1 MGSLTDVPILLDAQ
15 IEAAR
20 LKAAETGGA
29 ADDAE
34 DAVRQ
39 QIEREDDVVM
49 PTILSK
55 EELNRR
61 VQAQG
66 EDLSDTLAPG
76 VAKRVTG
83 RPALVRV
90 PEPATAV
97 SRTPLPPRTSAATAA
112 DIKRRT
118 VDEQQNVPPGGQ
130 EMSALHRKRKKTR
143 GISGGGDA
151 QGATFAA
158 IAAGISPV
166 SLGAAQA
173 YDVAIPSNK
182 NDDRQAHSD
191 SDTISRRLRPR
202 PVRGWIQ

>member
-1 MGSLTDVPILLDAQ
+1 MGSLTDVPTLLDTQ

-34 DAVRQ
+34 DAVRR
-39 QIEREDDVVM
+39 QIEQEDDIVV

-55 EELNRR
+55 EEFHRT

-66 EDLSDTLAPG
+66 GDLSDTLAPG

-90 PEPATAV
+90 PEPAAAS
-97 SRTPLPPRTSAATAA
+97 SRIPLPPRTSVATAG

-130 EMSALHRKRKKTR
+130 EMSALHRKRKKTI
-143 GISGGGDA
+143 GIAGGGDA
-151 QGATFAA
+151 QSVTFAA
-158 IAAGISPV
+158 VAGGISPV
-166 SLGAAQA
+166 NLGAAQA
-173 YDVAIPSNK
+173 YDMAIPSNE
-182 NDDRQAHSD
+182 NDDRQGHSD
-191 SDTISRRLRPR
+191 SDAISRRLRPR
-202 PVRGWIQ
+202 LVRGWIQ